1 MSMGVP
7 ADATITS
14 LHTAAKDT
22 LAWLYVHRVRN
33 KMLITLAASKG
44 S

>member
-1 MSMGVP
+1 MNMGVP

-22 LAWLYVHRVRN
+22 DWHGC
-33 KMLITLAASKG
+33 TLCEK
-44 S
+44 